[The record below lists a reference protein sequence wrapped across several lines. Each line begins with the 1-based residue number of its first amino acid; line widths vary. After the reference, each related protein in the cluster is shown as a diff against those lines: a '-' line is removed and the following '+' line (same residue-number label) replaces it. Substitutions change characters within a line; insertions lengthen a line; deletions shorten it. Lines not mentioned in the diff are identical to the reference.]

1 VALKIGLAEGGGN
14 VVRGAGAGK
23 KSSWMERGC
32 GFIAFTPTC
41 SFPENMRARLEK
53 YFDFAGL
60 KTTWKTEIFAGVT
73 TFVTMAYIIVVNPAI
88 LGKAGLPVPAV
99 TAATCIAAAFGSILM
114 GVVARYPLAL
124 APGMGLN
131 AYFSY
136 MVVMKM
142 HVPWQTALGAVF
154 LSGAIFLL
162 LTATG
167 LRQAILGSIP
177 RELYSSVAGG
187 IGLFIAF
194 IGFKN
199 AGIVAADPATMVTLG
214 NLREPQTFLALFGV
228 LLMAAL
234 LAWRVRGAIL
244 IGVLT
249 ITVAGIP
256 LGLVHWNPTPYSM
269 AAITQTAFKLD
280 IPGALHIGLVEIVF
294 VFLFVDLFD
303 NLGTLVAVTKHA
315 GLLGPNDEIP
325 RLSQILFADAT
336 ATVAGSLV
344 GTSTVTSYIESAA
357 GVAAGGRTGVTAIV
371 TGLLFLCSLVVAPF
385 VSMVPT
391 AATAPALIVVGSLML
406 HTLGEIEWKQPLI
419 AFPAFLTLVLIPLT
433 TSIANGLGFG
443 IIAFAALH
451 LATGKFRRQDWL
463 LYVLAVLFLARFVYV
478 AGG

>member
-1 VALKIGLAEGGGN
+1 
-14 VVRGAGAGK
+14 
-23 KSSWMERGC
+23 
-32 GFIAFTPTC
+32 
-41 SFPENMRARLEK
+41 MRDRLER

-60 KTTWKTEIFAGVT
+60 KTTWKTEIFAGLT
-73 TFVTMAYIIVVNPAI
+73 TFVTMAYIIVVNPSI
-88 LGKAGLPVPAV
+88 LGKAGLPIPAV
-99 TAATCIAAAFGSILM
+99 TAATCISAAFGSILM
-114 GVVARYPLAL
+114 GVIARYPLAL

-154 LSGAIFLL
+154 LSGVIFLL

-167 LRQAILGSIP
+167 LRQAILQSIP
-177 RELYSSVAGG
+177 HELYSSVAGG

-199 AGIVAADPATMVTLG
+199 AGIVASDPVTMVTLG
-214 NLREPQTFLALFGV
+214 NLRQPQTFLALLGV
-228 LLMAAL
+228 LMMAAL

-249 ITVAGIP
+249 ITLAAIP
-256 LGLVHWNPTPYSM
+256 FGLVRWNPAPYSIS
-269 AAITQTAFKLD
+269 AVTQTAFRLN
-280 IPGALHIGLVEIVF
+280 IPAALHIGLVEIVF

-315 GLLGPNDEIP
+315 GLLGPNNEIP

-371 TGLLFLCSLVVAPF
+371 TGLLFLCSLVVAPY

-406 HTLGEIEWKQPLI
+406 HTLGEIEWKEPLI

-443 IIAFAALH
+443 IIAYAALH
-451 LATGKFRRQDWL
+451 LAMGKFNRRDWL
-463 LYVLAVLFLARFVYV
+463 LYTLSVLFLARFIYV
-478 AGG
+478 AGT